1 MTTETRLWICG
12 LGVHPPL
19 ETTLE
24 TLHALEGCAEVFTD
38 VRDARTF
45 EWLRGYCKKLSRARD
60 AASVLSA
67 AGRGRAALAVWG
79 HPQFSSRLALEVE
92 REAQRRGIR
101 YEVLG
106 AVSPVGSA
114 FARSIS
120 FLGGDYGY
128 QGIQA
133 YELEALLES
142 PGSATERLPLV
153 VYSEGAP
160 AKDWKRLA
168 RELAGR
174 YPEGHE
180 VRLYPVGPGG
190 ERILTIQALGRQALE
205 GAVLLIPPHSPLPQA
220 GEGEPP
226 KG

>member
-1 MTTETRLWICG
+1 MTNRTRLWICG

-24 TLHALEGCAEVFTD
+24 TLHALEGCEEVFTD
-38 VRDARTF
+38 VRSARTF
-45 EWLRGYCKKLSRARD
+45 EWLKGYCKKLSRPRE
-60 AASVLSA
+60 AASVLA
-67 AGRGRAALAVWG
+67 AARRGEAALAVWG

-92 REAQRRGIR
+92 REAQRAGVA

-142 PGSATERLPLV
+142 PDSAVERLPLV
-153 VYSEGAP
+153 VYSEAAP
-160 AKDWKRLA
+160 AKAWRELA
-168 RELAGR
+168 KALAGR
-174 YPEGHE
+174 YPKGHE
-180 VRLYPVGPGG
+180 VRLYSVGPGG
-190 ERILTIQALGRQALE
+190 ERVLTIQALGREKLE
-205 GAVLLIPPHSPLPQA
+205 GGVVLIPPKP
-220 GEGEPP
+220 
-226 KG
+226 